1 VSACYTCTQCWG
13 TRVKGGLEHVMHAL
27 AIFHMIGTRVPL
39 GDIDVDLGGGC
50 QHAPRH
56 PASLR

>member
-1 VSACYTCTQCWG
+1 MFVSACYTCTQCWG

-39 GDIDVDLGGGC
+39 GDIDVDLGERYEYV
-50 QHAPRH
+50 P
-56 PASLR
+56 